1 MQIRNLKKNAAK
13 HQDFAKAVEVTKSSQ
28 VWVLQTV
35 NFLRRLLVKVSE
47 WFLEKQN
54 CARQRI
60 HKPPTVRYP
69 KNTFRKVPI

>member
-35 NFLRRLLVKVSE
+35 NFLRRLLVKVS
-47 WFLEKQN
+47 
-54 CARQRI
+54 
-60 HKPPTVRYP
+60 
-69 KNTFRKVPI
+69 